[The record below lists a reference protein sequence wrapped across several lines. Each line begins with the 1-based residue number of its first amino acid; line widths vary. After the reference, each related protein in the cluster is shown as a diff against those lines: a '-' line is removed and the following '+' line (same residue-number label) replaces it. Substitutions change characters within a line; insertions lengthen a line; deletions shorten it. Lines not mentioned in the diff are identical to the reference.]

1 MKPIIYVALLLVFLC
16 QSILGQ
22 NSDDVMRTPDEDAND
37 DADKKDAGGSNK
49 VVILGVTLSAS
60 VMVAVAGIFIGKYF
74 HVEKL
79 LCCCCKKKTA
89 DEEKLDTNPLGDAGW
104 YGSEVNKESNMFM
117 TGRVNGAYSA
127 NENSKGDEKKEEIK
141 KQSESK
147 RSHGPRR
154 APVLPSSTKHKKS
167 KATSMTVNIEPVG
180 FGACT
185 THIAADGS
193 LVKARAVEEKFNQT
207 PATESQNIS
216 YNSET
221 SYKTA
226 ASQHD
231 DILF

>member
-1 MKPIIYVALLLVFLC
+1 MKSTIYVALVLVFLF
-16 QSILGQ
+16 QSALGQ
-22 NSDDVMRTPDEDAND
+22 NSDDVMRTPDEETND
-37 DADKKDAGGSNK
+37 EDKKDAGGSNK
-49 VVILGVTLSAS
+49 VVVLGVALSAS

-104 YGSEVNKESNMFM
+104 YGSDINKESNMFM

-127 NENSKGDEKKEEIK
+127 NENFKGDEKKEETK

-207 PATESQNIS
+207 PATESQITS

-221 SYKTA
+221 SYKAA